1 MLPDLLF
8 LLVGLVFLLIL
19 AYLFFL
25 AIVSLRPEKQAELSR
40 AELKFALIIPAHN
53 EAELIGATLAQAHA
67 VNYPDSLYEII
78 VVADSCDDDTEK
90 IALQAGVTC
99 WPRCDPALSGKG
111 NVLKWVF
118 PRLLEYG
125 DHDVFVVLDADTHMD
140 KDFLLRVNHHI
151 MHGAQVV
158 QGYSQVRHPGDS
170 PMESLAFLGFA
181 LSRNLRYRGRS
192 KLGWTSNLLGT
203 GMCFGREVIAKYGW
217 NTTSMVEDIEYEMML
232 HLHGVRV
239 FFASDAEVTV
249 ELHNSLDHSK
259 GQRTRWD
266 IGKFT
271 IRNTYV
277 PRLLKEGFRRRDLS
291 CFDSAMELLL
301 PPFALLCV
309 IVLAFSGLFFL
320 FGYHGVNLNLF
331 IWSAVGI
338 GFLLYI
344 LIGLITA
351 RAGRR
356 VYWSLLYAPFF
367 MLWRCWIVCHES
379 FTGNKERTW

>member
-1 MLPDLLF
+1 MLLDLLF
-8 LLVGLVFLLIL
+8 LPAGIFFLLIL
-19 AYLFFL
+19 AYLYFL
-25 AIVSLRPEKQAELSR
+25 AIVGMWPEKQAELSQPQI
-40 AELKFALIIPAHN
+40 KFALIIPAHN
-53 EAELIGATLAQAHA
+53 EAELIGRTLAQAQA
-67 VNYPDSLYEII
+67 VNYPGLLYEII

-90 IALQAGVTC
+90 IVLQAGVTC
-99 WPRCDPALSGKG
+99 WPRRDPAHRGKG

-118 PRLLEYG
+118 PRLLKYG
-125 DHDVFVVLDADTHMD
+125 NHDAFVVLDADTHMD
-140 KDFLLRVNHHI
+140 GEFLLRINHH
-151 MHGAQVV
+151 MLHGAQVV
-158 QGYSQVRHPGDS
+158 QGYSQVRHPGES

-192 KLGWTSNLLGT
+192 RLGWTSNLLGT
-203 GMCFGREVIAKYGW
+203 GMCFGRKVIEEYGW

-239 FFASDAEVTV
+239 FFAADAGVTV
-249 ELHNSLDHSK
+249 ELHNSLNHSK

-277 PRLLKEGFRRRDLS
+277 PKLLREGIRRRDPS
-291 CFDSAMELLL
+291 YFDSAMELLL

-320 FGYHGVNLNLF
+320 FGYHGVTLNLY
-331 IWSAVGI
+331 IWSAVVT

-351 RAGRR
+351 RAGIR
-356 VYWSLLYAPFF
+356 VYRSLLYAPFF

-379 FTGNKERTW
+379 FKGNKERTW